1 VNPGSCRDRVH
12 RDRWQR
18 PCETQAVNPTVFS
31 ALVLVAVVAGCSY
44 WVLQDARA
52 RTERRRPV
60 VAAFFGFTI
69 EDPQTWA
76 VLCLFVSV
84 LFVPMYFVARRA
96 DD

>member
-1 VNPGSCRDRVH
+1 MNAS
-12 RDRWQR
+12 
-18 PCETQAVNPTVFS
+18 VFI
-31 ALVLVAVVAGCSY
+31 ALFLVAVVAGCSY

-52 RTERRRPV
+52 RTDRHRPV
-60 VAAFFGFTI
+60 VAVFFGFTI